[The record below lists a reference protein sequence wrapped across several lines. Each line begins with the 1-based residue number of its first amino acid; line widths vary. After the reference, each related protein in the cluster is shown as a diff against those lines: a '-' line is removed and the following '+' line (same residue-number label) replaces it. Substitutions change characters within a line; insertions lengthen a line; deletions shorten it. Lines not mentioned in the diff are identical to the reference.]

1 MKLVTFWAN
10 NLTNSENRNM
20 PLWMFTAVNVACN
33 VAIVSFSSS
42 VICFATTLF
51 ILVSRT
57 LLIFSHVSPYLN
69 VSRVKESTHAKIVVL
84 GNRVAVSISPHV

>member
-1 MKLVTFWAN
+1 MPFWM
-10 NLTNSENRNM
+10 L
-20 PLWMFTAVNVACN
+20 TAVKEACN

-42 VICFATTLF
+42 VICFATTLL

-57 LLIFSHVSPYLN
+57 LVILSHVSPYLN
-69 VSRVKESTHAKIVVL
+69 VSKVNESTQANIVVF